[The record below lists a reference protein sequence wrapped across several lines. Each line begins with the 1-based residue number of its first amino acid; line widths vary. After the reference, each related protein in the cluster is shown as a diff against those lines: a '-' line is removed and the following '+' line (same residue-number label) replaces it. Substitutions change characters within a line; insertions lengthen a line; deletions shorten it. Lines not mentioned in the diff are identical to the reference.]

1 MYSDK
6 IDALFTG
13 QFQEWELARHN
24 YSLLENVRTRK
35 LDFGTFEVSVQFNPE
50 RMRSSAAKVDTRSI
64 GERPCFLCSKNRPP
78 EQRGLSFKNGLTF
91 LVNPFPIFNRHLTIP
106 SDNHTDQRIGNN
118 FGAMLS
124 LSQAIPSFTVFY
136 NGPRCGASAPDHFHF
151 QAIHR
156 NMLPIESEY
165 KGNQSGRL
173 TIFDDT
179 EIQSVKLD
187 QRRLLAITGSDQDS
201 LIRVFGV
208 IYHLLEESLPAADEP
223 MLNILT
229 WYDSGKWIILIFPRK
244 QHRPSQ
250 YFEAGDRQILLSPAS
265 IDLGG
270 VLILPRNPDFEKI
283 SKDDATDILNQVC
296 VDDFFMT
303 VLTDRLKEVL

>member
-151 QAIHR
+151 QAGNKGFMPLENDFLNGKHTK
-156 NMLPIESEY
+156 MLFSEQGLEVLKWENY
-165 KGNQSGRL
+165 LRGIITLKGSDREKL
-173 TIFDDT
+173 IRIFDR
-179 EIQSVKLD
+179 IFA
-187 QRRLLAITGSDQDS
+187 RLSEVQ
-201 LIRVFGV
+201 
-208 IYHLLEESLPAADEP
+208 ADGPEP
-223 MLNILT
+223 MLNILAGFE
-229 WYDSGKWIILIFPRK
+229 SGEWLVHIIPRK
-244 QHRPSQ
+244 LHRPAQFFMHGSDQ
-250 YFEAGDRQILLSPAS
+250 LLISPAAV
-265 IDLGG
+265 DLGG
-270 VLILPRNPDFEKI
+270 VIITPREEDFNRITGKQIE
-283 SKDDATDILNQVC
+283 DIFRQVC
-296 VDDFFMT
+296 FEESD
-303 VLTDRLKEVL
+303 LDRLLNGIL